1 MAKSVSSHHDTAM
14 DDAAFDRALIAAALQ
29 IAAETG
35 WRAVNVAAAARAA
48 SLPLARARERFPGR
62 VTILLRFGRM
72 ADQAALAEAP
82 SDGSVRDNLFDL
94 LMRRIDAFQA
104 HRAGVLALLR
114 ALPAEPPIALL
125 LALATRRSMRWM
137 LQAAG
142 VPTSGVRGEL
152 RVKGLVA
159 VWLWTIRA
167 WRSDESHDLS
177 ATMAALDVALRRAE
191 SAAEWLG
198 WRPSLPE
205 PMPDAPATEEPT
217 PDAPA

>member
-1 MAKSVSSHHDTAM
+1 M
-14 DDAAFDRALIAAALQ
+14 DDAAFDRALIAAAFQ
-29 IAAETG
+29 IAAESG
-35 WRAVNVAAAARAA
+35 WSTVNVAVAARAA

-62 VTILLRFGRM
+62 VAILLRLGRM

-82 SDGSVRDNLFDL
+82 SDGPVRDRLFDL
-94 LMRRIDAFQA
+94 LMRRIDALQA

-142 VPTSGVRGEL
+142 VLPTSGVRGEL

-167 WRSDESHDLS
+167 WRSDESQDLS
-177 ATMAALDVALRRAE
+177 ATMSALDVALRRAE

-198 WRPSLPE
+198 WRPRLAE
-205 PMPDAPATEEPT
+205 PTPDTSATEEPT

>member
-1 MAKSVSSHHDTAM
+1 M
-14 DDAAFDRALIAAALQ
+14 DDAAFDRALIAAAFQ
-29 IAAETG
+29 IAAESG
-35 WRAVNVAAAARAA
+35 WSAVDVSVGARAT

-62 VTILLRFGRM
+62 VAILLRLGRM

-82 SDGSVRDNLFDL
+82 SDGPVRDRLFDL
-94 LMRRIDAFQA
+94 LMRRIDALQA

-167 WRSDESHDLS
+167 WRSDESQDLS
-177 ATMAALDVALRRAE
+177 ATMSALDVALRRAE

-198 WRPSLPE
+198 WRPRLAE
-205 PMPDAPATEEPT
+205 PTPDTSATEEPT